1 MTLQTHQSDL
11 LDIINHIL
19 RASKTARDKVLDWFA
34 LIVNSNH
41 KRRAILVDQKTV
53 SSDGF
58 MINVTTCLDQLS
70 EPFMDA
76 TFSKVSGEPLRD
88 LVNSKRRRSTE

>member
-1 MTLQTHQSDL
+1 MTLQTHQTDL
-11 LDIINHIL
+11 LDIINHIV
-19 RASKTARDKVLDWFA
+19 RASKTSRDKVLDWFA

-41 KRRAILVDQKTV
+41 KRRALQVDNKIV

-58 MINVTTCLDQLS
+58 MVNVTVILDQLS

-76 TFSKVSGEPLRD
+76 SFSKVRPPSILEFGD
-88 LVNSKRRRSTE
+88 